1 MGTGISGPFEAFSL
15 EHKLVKELVM
25 SALLLCLTSREPG
38 LTETTSKLMAKTEKP
53 PVAGKV
59 RQNVPVTSAA
69 LQTA

>member
-15 EHKLVKELVM
+15 EHKLVVM

-59 RQNVPVTSAA
+59 RQNVPFTSAA